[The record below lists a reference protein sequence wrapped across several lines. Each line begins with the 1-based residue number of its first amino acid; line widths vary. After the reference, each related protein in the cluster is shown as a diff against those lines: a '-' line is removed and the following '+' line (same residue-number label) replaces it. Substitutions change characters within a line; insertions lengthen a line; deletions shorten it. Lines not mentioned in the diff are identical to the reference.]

1 MSEPTWVWLSSVIST
16 AFVPISVFAAQS
28 ANPSFD
34 CSRAQMPDEHVICAD
49 SRLAEFDQTV
59 SIAYRKPN

>member
-34 CSRAQMPDEHVICAD
+34 CSAPRFSVEG
-49 SRLAEFDQTV
+49 AEV
-59 SIAYRKPN
+59 